1 MGKQRRFTDEQ
12 RLVILQEVEENGLAV
27 TLRKHSMYAKT
38 IYQWKERLQQFA
50 QHERGKRSTEEL
62 EIRRLQ
68 AEVQQL
74 KEIVAEKE
82 MALRI
87 KDSLLKKTAF
97 RGRTD

>member
-12 RLVILQEVEENGLAV
+12 RLVILHEVEENGLAV
-27 TLRKHSMYAKT
+27 TLRKYSMYAKT
-38 IYQWKERLQQFA
+38 IYQWKERLQQVS
-50 QHERGKRSTEEL
+50 QHERGKRSAEEL

-68 AEVQQL
+68 AEVQQI

-87 KDSLLKKTAF
+87 KDALLKKTAF